1 MDKTLVLEA
10 MYKAVK
16 ESLEWGIDCKDCSH
30 SFHID
35 GIVAVTEMILN
46 KLEDE
51 NDKSLN
57 KLGEAEKKYEAV
69 GEKLS
74 SESATSNMEEY
85 RKLISHEITL
95 TSFTNE
101 DAISAYEKHARPAS
115 DWAQWYRNLY
125 LL

>member
-1 MDKTLVLEA
+1 MVKILVLEA
-10 MYKAVK
+10 MYEAVK

-57 KLGEAEKKYEAV
+57 KLGEAMKCWNRNAKITSTENAFK
-69 GEKLS
+69 
-74 SESATSNMEEY
+74 ES
-85 RKLISHEITL
+85 ITIQ
-95 TSFTNE
+95 E
-101 DAISAYEKHARPAS
+101 
-115 DWAQWYRNLY
+115 
-125 LL
+125 